1 MRPTSDHC
9 LLYVTCADTAEAE
22 RIAAALLE
30 AGHIACANILP
41 PIRSLYRWQ
50 GQTCNEQETA
60 MLLKTR
66 YDCIHAVSAQIQQ
79 LHSYDTPCIVTLPL
93 THGHPPFLAWIDA
106 ALAEQKP

>member
-1 MRPTSDHC
+1 MQPTSDHC

-30 AGHIACANILP
+30 AGHVVCANILP

-50 GQTCNEQETA
+50 EQTCNEQETA

-66 YDCIHAVSAQIQQ
+66 KNLVEEASAHICR
-79 LHSYDTPCIVTLPL
+79 LHSYDTPCILSLPVVA
-93 THGHPPFLAWIDA
+93 GHAPFLAWVDSCVI
-106 ALAEQKP
+106 QKP